1 MAPLLD
7 VCNLRIEFAT
17 AQGTVTAVRE
27 VSFHID
33 AGEVL
38 GLVGES
44 GSGKSVSAL
53 ALLRLLPP
61 QARIRGSIQFR
72 GEELLAL
79 SEPAMRHIRGAGI
92 SMIFQEPMTALNP
105 VMRVGDQI
113 AEAVLAHS
121 GAEAPSHREADAAQ
135 LKLRPFKADG
145 GVSALHKPPSFE
157 QDATDVAQPIGLLE
171 QGEKQIPRGLK
182 PARDDKNEEGGAA
195 HAGAKA
201 PDERE
206 AGTADLKV
214 RPFEDGKSSPAI
226 KITKQDAWRLAVE
239 SLRTVSIADADRRA
253 RDYPHQLSGGQR
265 QRVMIAMAVVNR
277 PSLLIADEPTTALD
291 VTIQA
296 QVLDLLAELRE
307 KFSLAMLFI
316 SHDLAV
322 VSLVSRRIGV
332 MYAGNLV
339 EMGSA
344 SDVFHHPA
352 HPYTRGLL
360 NSVPT
365 LRTDRGRPLQTIEG
379 TVPSIVALPPGCAFE
394 PRCASRIA
402 SCAAA
407 LPPLIEVAP
416 GHLARCPVV
425 ATEVH

>member
-1 MAPLLD
+1 
-7 VCNLRIEFAT
+7 
-17 AQGTVTAVRE
+17 
-27 VSFHID
+27 
-33 AGEVL
+33 
-38 GLVGES
+38 
-44 GSGKSVSAL
+44 
-53 ALLRLLPP
+53 
-61 QARIRGSIQFR
+61 
-72 GEELLAL
+72 
-79 SEPAMRHIRGAGI
+79 
-92 SMIFQEPMTALNP
+92 MTALNP

-195 HAGAKA
+195 H
-201 PDERE
+201 
-206 AGTADLKV
+206 LKV

-394 PRCASRIA
+394 PRCR
-402 SCAAA
+402 
-407 LPPLIEVAP
+407 
-416 GHLARCPVV
+416 R
-425 ATEVH
+425 